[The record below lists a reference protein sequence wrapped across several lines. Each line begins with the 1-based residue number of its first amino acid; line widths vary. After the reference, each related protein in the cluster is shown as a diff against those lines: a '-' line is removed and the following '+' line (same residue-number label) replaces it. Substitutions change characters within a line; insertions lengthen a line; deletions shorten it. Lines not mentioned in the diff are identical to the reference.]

1 MKRDHSLGREANVDS
16 RLEERCCR
24 KGLKMTEQ
32 RRTICRVLSEAG
44 DHPDVETIHRR
55 ASEQDYRLSLATVY
69 RTVKLLEAAGIL
81 IKHEFEDGHARY
93 EEATVDHH
101 DHLVDVDSG
110 EVIEFSSDEIE
121 RLQEIVAEQLGYRLI
136 GHRLQLYGVKIKP

>member
-1 MKRDHSLGREANVDS
+1 MSS
-16 RLEERCCR
+16 RLEERCGR
-24 KGLKMTEQ
+24 RGLKMTEQ
-32 RRTICRVLSEAG
+32 RRIICRVLSESD

-55 ASEQDYRLSLATVY
+55 VSEQDLRLSLATVY
-69 RTVKLLEAAGIL
+69 RTVKLLEDAGIL

-110 EVIEFSSDEIE
+110 EVIEFSNDEIE
-121 RLQEIVAEQLGYRLI
+121 RLQEAVARQFGYRLI